1 MRVTRVSGYVVCPAR
16 NFGQNDT
23 LPASISQNKTKPT
36 RERSMLKVLDK
47 VRKYIAIALLGLMAI
62 VVVSATLEVA
72 YEITVN
78 MFEPPGYFIGVQ
90 DLFGLFGLFMMVL
103 IGLELMTSI
112 QMYLDQNSIHA
123 ELMLL
128 VAITAI
134 TRKIVVL
141 DATHIEPMIMFGIGA
156 IIIALTAGYY
166 LVHRGNI
173 QKRATSND

>member
-1 MRVTRVSGYVVCPAR
+1 
-16 NFGQNDT
+16 
-23 LPASISQNKTKPT
+23 
-36 RERSMLKVLDK
+36 MLKFLDK

-62 VVVSATLEVA
+62 IVVSATLEVA
-72 YEITVN
+72 YEIAVN
-78 MFEPPGYFIGVQ
+78 MFEPPGFFIGVQ
-90 DLFGLFGLFMMVL
+90 DLFGVFGLFLMVL

-156 IIIALTAGYY
+156 VIIALALGYY
-166 LVHRGNI
+166 LVRRSSDE
-173 QKRATSND
+173 KRATFTE